1 MLAPACLP
9 MNSSKPMLGFKK
21 YLAVSEEVQHALARG
36 QPVLA
41 LESTLI
47 THGLAWPHNLETA
60 LAIEAA
66 VREQGVVPATAAVL
80 GGKLRLGLGAS
91 ALQHLAECGHTAIKC
106 SRCDL
111 ALVLQSGKSAATT
124 VASTM
129 MIAHLAGVRVF
140 ATGGIGGVHRGA
152 ASSFDISADLQEL
165 ARTPVAVVCAGPKAL
180 LDLGL
185 TREYLETYGVP
196 VIGYQTDTLPAFY
209 SRDSAYAVDQRYD
222 QAADIARALKIQW
235 SLGLAGVLVVN
246 PIPADCAMDRDYVEQ
261 LIADACREAEQTG
274 VSGKELTPWLLA
286 RLEQLTEGK
295 SVQANIA
302 LLLNNAR
309 LGAQIA
315 VAMSAQMA

>member
-1 MLAPACLP
+1 MA
-9 MNSSKPMLGFKK
+9 GFEKF
-21 YLAVSEEVQHALARG
+21 LAVSDEVQQALAKG

-60 LAIEAA
+60 LAIETA

-80 GGKLRLGLGAS
+80 GGKLRLGLNES
-91 ALQHLAECGHTAIKC
+91 ALRQLAESGHRVVKC
-106 SRCDL
+106 SRRDL
-111 ALVLQSGKSAATT
+111 SLVLQSGKSGATT

-165 ARTPVAVVCAGPKAL
+165 TRTPVAVVCAGPKAI

-185 TREYLETYGVP
+185 TREYLETHGVP
-196 VIGYQTDTLPAFY
+196 VIGYRTDTLPPFY

-222 QAADIARALKIQW
+222 QATEIAQALRIQW
-235 SLGLAGVLVVN
+235 ALGLAGVLVVN
-246 PIPADCAMDRDYVEQ
+246 PIPADCAMDQDQVEQ
-261 LIADACREAEQTG
+261 PIADACRDAAKAG
-274 VSGKELTPWLLA
+274 ISGKDLTPWLLA
-286 RLEQLTEGK
+286 RLELLTAGE
-295 SVQANIA
+295 SVKTNIA

-315 VAMSAQMA
+315 VALSEQQGS

>member
-1 MLAPACLP
+1 MMP
-9 MNSSKPMLGFKK
+9 GIEK
-21 YLAVSEEVQHALARG
+21 YLAVSEEVQQAIAEG

-66 VREQGVVPATAAVL
+66 VRESGVVPATAAVL
-80 GGKLRLGLGAS
+80 DGKLRLGLDGN
-91 ALQHLAECGHTAIKC
+91 ALQQLAESGQQAIKC
-106 SRCDL
+106 SRRDL
-111 ALVLQSGKSAATT
+111 SLVLQSRKSGATT

-129 MIAHLAGVRVF
+129 LIAQLAGVRIF

-152 ASSFDISADLQEL
+152 ASSFDVSADLQEL
-165 ARTPVAVVCAGPKAL
+165 ARTPVAVVCAGPKAI

-185 TREYLETYGVP
+185 TREYLETQGVP
-196 VIGYQTDTLPAFY
+196 VIGYRTDTLPAFY
-209 SRDSAYAVDQRYD
+209 SRDSAYPVDQKFD
-222 QAADIARALKIQW
+222 QAEEIAQALQIQW

-246 PIPADCAMDRDYVEQ
+246 PIPADYAMDREQVEG
-261 LIADACREAEQTG
+261 LIADACQAAELAG
-274 VSGKELTPWLLA
+274 ISGKDLTPWLLA
-286 RLEQLTEGK
+286 RLEQSTAGG

-302 LLLNNAR
+302 LLMNNVR

-315 VAMSAQMA
+315 TAFARPGAS